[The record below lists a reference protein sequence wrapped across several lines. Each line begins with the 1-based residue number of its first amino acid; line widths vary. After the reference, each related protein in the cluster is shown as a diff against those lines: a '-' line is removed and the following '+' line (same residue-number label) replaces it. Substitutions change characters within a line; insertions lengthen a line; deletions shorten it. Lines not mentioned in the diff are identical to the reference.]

1 MPGIRWS
8 ISVRADRKQVEP
20 LVKMARGQLD
30 AVMKMIEDDRYCMDI
45 VTQILATEALL
56 RKARQAVVK
65 GHLEGCVQEAL
76 EGGTPAD
83 RASTLDEITKLIEK
97 IER

>member
-1 MPGIRWS
+1 M
-8 ISVRADRKQVEP
+8 RADRKKVAP

-30 AVMKMIEDDRYCMDI
+30 AVMKMIDDDRYCMDI

-65 GHLEGCVQEAL
+65 GQLEGCVQDAIDS
-76 EGGTPAD
+76 GTSEE
-83 RASTLDEITKLIEK
+83 RAQKLDEIVRLMEK
-97 IER
+97 MEK

>member
-1 MPGIRWS
+1 M
-8 ISVRADRKQVEP
+8 RAERKKVEP

-65 GHLEGCVQEAL
+65 GHLEGCVQDAL
-76 EGGTPAD
+76 ESGSPEERTAKVEEI
-83 RASTLDEITKLIEK
+83 AKLLDKMEK
-97 IER
+97 

>member
-1 MPGIRWS
+1 MK
-8 ISVRADRKQVEP
+8 ADRKVVEP

-30 AVMKMIEDDRYCMDI
+30 AVIKMIDDNRYCMDI

-65 GHLEGCVQEAL
+65 GHLEGCVHDAL
-76 EGGTPAD
+76 ESGSPQS
-83 RASTLDEITKLIEK
+83 RAASLDEIIRLMEKLEK
-97 IER
+97 

>member
-1 MPGIRWS
+1 MK
-8 ISVRADRKQVEP
+8 ADRKVVEP

-30 AVMKMIEDDRYCMDI
+30 AVIKMMNDDRYCMDI

-65 GHLEGCVQEAL
+65 GHLEGCVHDAL
-76 EGGTPAD
+76 DSGTPEK
-83 RASTLDEITKLIEK
+83 RAESLDEIIRLIDK
-97 IER
+97 MGK